1 MEFLSQKGNVIHGD
15 ISINNILINRVWDC
29 SLEDSPARLRL
40 LASNINAS
48 TNDPG
53 PNDEH
58 GQDADDREDNSMPML
73 GLPHD
78 QANPPVLPPAS
89 ATVSVNYDGTLE
101 PIEAA
106 GMLIDCD
113 FMRYKDNKGHQTS
126 VRVSGILS

>member
-1 MEFLSQKGNVIHGD
+1 MTFLTVLEFLSQKGNVIHGD

-58 GQDADDREDNSMPML
+58 GQDADDREDNS
-73 GLPHD
+73 
-78 QANPPVLPPAS
+78 QYFTLPPPFLVDS
-89 ATVSVNYDGTLE
+89 TDSLWIPCGFPVDSTGNPHKT
-101 PIEAA
+101 
-106 GMLIDCD
+106 
-113 FMRYKDNKGHQTS
+113 
-126 VRVSGILS
+126 